1 MASIFVSHSKHDA
14 SFCDAFDRI
23 VARVRLR
30 AFRSELEN
38 VAAPAWQTIHKE
50 INSSVALFFLV
61 GKELVKQ
68 QDSPSQSWLHTQSWI
83 AYEIG
88 VACQKGIDVWSICD
102 DVDINFP
109 MPYVNNYLTVSVRH
123 KEAFE
128 YLRYILEQ
136 YGAGKTYPCSD
147 PTDPKFA
154 RCPYDDCRIEFNLH
168 VILQKGEKIAC
179 PQCLR
184 SMVFPGGHLLKA
196 SDKHNK
202 DQTS

>member
-23 VARVRLR
+23 VARIRLR

-109 MPYVNNYLTVSVRH
+109 MPYVNPKYCTKPCLSRSF
-123 KEAFE
+123 AFC
-128 YLRYILEQ
+128 
-136 YGAGKTYPCSD
+136 K
-147 PTDPKFA
+147 
-154 RCPYDDCRIEFNLH
+154 RCANIIGPL
-168 VILQKGEKIAC
+168 K
-179 PQCLR
+179 
-184 SMVFPGGHLLKA
+184 VF
-196 SDKHNK
+196 
-202 DQTS
+202 